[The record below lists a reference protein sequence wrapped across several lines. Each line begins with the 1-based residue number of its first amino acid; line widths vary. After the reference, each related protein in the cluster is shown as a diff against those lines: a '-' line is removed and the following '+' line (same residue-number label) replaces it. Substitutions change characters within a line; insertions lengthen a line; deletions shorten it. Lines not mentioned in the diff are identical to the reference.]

1 MLDDSRGKLLL
12 YCQSIRAN
20 QRRPGFLPPPR
31 FIGFFVAIVFLLDYI
46 PAGITLTSN
55 AGATGLT

>member
-1 MLDDSRGKLLL
+1 MQDNSKGKLLL
-12 YCQSIRAN
+12 YYQSIRAN

-31 FIGFFVAIVFLLDYI
+31 FIGFLAIVFLLDYI
-46 PAGITLTSN
+46 PTGITLTSN